1 MELQIMTSME
11 PGVLPEIQWNN
22 KELKTEIASKAKE
35 YASIAYTDGQE
46 TEMRKDRAT
55 LNKLVIA
62 FENQRKEVK
71 AFYQA
76 PYQKF
81 EIQVKEVLGPVMDA
95 IKVIDDGL
103 VEIERQYRVNKT
115 NKMREIYEAKVGD
128 LRTILPFEKTIR
140 ENWYKKAI
148 KDKNLEQGYI
158 DLFKRTRGDMDALD
172 ALPDRFRDKAVMKYM
187 ENYSLSEAL
196 TEGKRL
202 EMLEAALEERRK
214 KAEEAKAAQIKQEE
228 EVPVPTVEKTA
239 KVAVSVQGIT
249 PVQKEAAP
257 VVSLDFRVYGTKEQL
272 MKLRQYMIDNRIKF
286 GKVE

>member
-1 MELQIMTSME
+1 
-11 PGVLPEIQWNN
+11 
-22 KELKTEIASKAKE
+22 
-35 YASIAYTDGQE
+35 
-46 TEMRKDRAT
+46 MRKDRAT
-55 LNKLVIA
+55 LNKLVTA

-81 EIQVKEVLGPVMDA
+81 ETQVKEVLGPVRDA

-103 VEIERQYRVNKT
+103 AEIERQYRVDKT

-128 LRTILPFEKTIR
+128 LRAILPFEKTIK

-158 DLFKRTRGDMDALD
+158 DLFKRTRSDMDALD

-214 KAEEAKAAQIKQEE
+214 KAEEAKAAQIKQQE

-239 KVAVSVQGIT
+239 KVAVSAQGIA

-272 MKLRQYMIDNRIKF
+272 MKLRQYMIDNQIKF

>member
-22 KELKTEIASKAKE
+22 KELKAEIASKAKE

-55 LNKLVIA
+55 LNKLVTA

-81 EIQVKEVLGPVMDA
+81 ETQVKEVLGPVRDA

-103 VEIERQYRVNKT
+103 AEIERQYRVDKT

-128 LRTILPFEKTIR
+128 LRAILPFEKTIK

-158 DLFKRTRGDMDALD
+158 DLFKRTRSDMDALD

-214 KAEEAKAAQIKQEE
+214 KAEEAKAAQIKQQE
-228 EVPVPTVEKTA
+228 EVPGPTVEKTA
-239 KVAVSVQGIT
+239 KVAVSAQLIAL
-249 PVQKEAAP
+249 VQKEAAP

-272 MKLRQYMIDNRIKF
+272 MKLRQYMIDNQIKF

>member
-1 MELQIMTSME
+1 MELQIITSME

-22 KELKTEIASKAKE
+22 KELKAEIASKAKE

-228 EVPVPTVEKTA
+228 EVPVPTVEKTV

>member
-11 PGVLPEIQWNN
+11 PGILPEIQWNN
-22 KELKTEIASKAKE
+22 EELKAEIAAKAKE
-35 YASIAYTDGQE
+35 YTSIAYTDGQE

-55 LNKLVIA
+55 LNKLVTA

-81 EIQVKEVLGPVMDA
+81 ETQVKEVLGPVRDA

-103 VEIERQYRVNKT
+103 AEIERQYRVDKT

-128 LRTILPFEKTIR
+128 LRAILPFEKTIK
-140 ENWYKKAI
+140 ENWYEKAI

-158 DLFKRTRGDMDALD
+158 DLFKQTRSDMDALD

-202 EMLEAALEERRK
+202 EILEAALEERRK
-214 KAEEAKAAQIKQEE
+214 KAEEAKAAQIKQQE

-239 KVAVSVQGIT
+239 KVAVSAQGIA

-272 MKLRQYMIDNRIKF
+272 MKLRQYMIDNQIKF

>member
-22 KELKTEIASKAKE
+22 KELKAEIASKAKE

-55 LNKLVIA
+55 LNKLVTA

-81 EIQVKEVLGPVMDA
+81 ETQVKEVLGPVRDA

-103 VEIERQYRVNKT
+103 AEIERQYRVDKT

-128 LRTILPFEKTIR
+128 LRAILPFEKTIK

-158 DLFKRTRGDMDALD
+158 DLFKRTRSDMDALD

-214 KAEEAKAAQIKQEE
+214 KAEEAKAAQIKQQE
-228 EVPVPTVEKTA
+228 EVPGPTVEKTA
-239 KVAVSVQGIT
+239 KVAVSAQVIAL
-249 PVQKEAAP
+249 VQKEAAP

-272 MKLRQYMIDNRIKF
+272 MKLRQYMIDNQIKF
-286 GKVE
+286 EKVE

>member
-11 PGVLPEIQWNN
+11 PGILPEIQWNN
-22 KELKTEIASKAKE
+22 EELKAEIAAKAKE
-35 YASIAYTDGQE
+35 YTNIAYTDGQE

-55 LNKLVIA
+55 LNKLVTA

-81 EIQVKEVLGPVMDA
+81 ETQVKEVLGPVRDA

-103 VEIERQYRVNKT
+103 AEIERQYRVDKT

-128 LRTILPFEKTIR
+128 LRAILPFEKTIK

-158 DLFKRTRGDMDALD
+158 DLFKRTRSDMDALD

-202 EMLEAALEERRK
+202 EILEAALEERRK
-214 KAEEAKAAQIKQEE
+214 KAEEAKAAQIKQQE
-228 EVPVPTVEKTA
+228 EVPVPTVERTA
-239 KVAVSVQGIT
+239 KVAVSAQGIA

-272 MKLRQYMIDNRIKF
+272 MKLRQYMIDNQIKF

>member
-1 MELQIMTSME
+1 
-11 PGVLPEIQWNN
+11 
-22 KELKTEIASKAKE
+22 
-35 YASIAYTDGQE
+35 
-46 TEMRKDRAT
+46 MRKDRAT

-148 KDKNLEQGYI
+148 KNKNLEQGYI

>member
-22 KELKTEIASKAKE
+22 KELKAEIASKAKE

-46 TEMRKDRAT
+46 AEMRKDRAT
-55 LNKLVIA
+55 LNKFVTA

-81 EIQVKEVLGPVMDA
+81 ETQAKEVLGPVRDA

-103 VEIERQYRVNKT
+103 AEIERQYRVDKT

-128 LRTILPFEKTIR
+128 LRAILPFEKTIK

-158 DLFKRTRGDMDALD
+158 DLFKRTRSDMDALD

-214 KAEEAKAAQIKQEE
+214 KAEEAKAAQIKQQE

-239 KVAVSVQGIT
+239 KVAVSAQGIA

-272 MKLRQYMIDNRIKF
+272 MKLRQYMIDNQIKF

>member
-22 KELKTEIASKAKE
+22 KELKADIAAKAKE
-35 YASIAYTDGQE
+35 YTSIAYTDGQE

-55 LNKLVIA
+55 LNKLVTA
-62 FENQRKEVK
+62 FENQRKEAK

-81 EIQVKEVLGPVMDA
+81 ETQVKEVLGPVRDA

-103 VEIERQYRVNKT
+103 AEIERQYRVDKT

-128 LRTILPFEKTIR
+128 LRAILPFEKTIK

-158 DLFKRTRGDMDALD
+158 DLFKRTRSDMDALD

-202 EMLEAALEERRK
+202 EILEAALEERRK
-214 KAEEAKAAQIKQEE
+214 KAEEAKAAQIKQQE

-239 KVAVSVQGIT
+239 KVAVSAQGIA

-272 MKLRQYMIDNRIKF
+272 MKLRQYMIDNQIKF

>member
-22 KELKTEIASKAKE
+22 KELKAEIASKAKE

-272 MKLRQYMIDNRIKF
+272 MKIRQYMIDNRIKF

>member
-22 KELKTEIASKAKE
+22 KELKAEIASKAKE

-46 TEMRKDRAT
+46 TEMRKDRVT
-55 LNKLVIA
+55 LNKLVNA

>member
-22 KELKTEIASKAKE
+22 KELKAEIASKAKE

-55 LNKLVIA
+55 LNKLVTA

-81 EIQVKEVLGPVMDA
+81 ETQVKEVLGPVRDA

-103 VEIERQYRVNKT
+103 AEIERQYRVDKT

-128 LRTILPFEKTIR
+128 LRAILPFEKTIK

-158 DLFKRTRGDMDALD
+158 DLFKRTRSDMDALD

-214 KAEEAKAAQIKQEE
+214 KAEEAKAAQIKQQE
-228 EVPVPTVEKTA
+228 EVPGPTVEKTA
-239 KVAVSVQGIT
+239 KVAVSAQVIAL
-249 PVQKEAAP
+249 VQKEAAP

-272 MKLRQYMIDNRIKF
+272 MKLRQYMIDNQIKF

>member
-1 MELQIMTSME
+1 M
-11 PGVLPEIQWNN
+11 
-22 KELKTEIASKAKE
+22 
-35 YASIAYTDGQE
+35 
-46 TEMRKDRAT
+46 
-55 LNKLVIA
+55 
-62 FENQRKEVK
+62 
-71 AFYQA
+71 
-76 PYQKF
+76 
-81 EIQVKEVLGPVMDA
+81 LGPVRDA

-103 VEIERQYRVNKT
+103 AEIERQYRVDKT

-128 LRTILPFEKTIR
+128 LRAILPFEKTIK

-158 DLFKRTRGDMDALD
+158 DLFKRTRSDMDALD

-214 KAEEAKAAQIKQEE
+214 KAEEAKAAQIKQQE
-228 EVPVPTVEKTA
+228 EVPGPTVEKTA
-239 KVAVSVQGIT
+239 KVAVSAQVIAL
-249 PVQKEAAP
+249 VQKEAAP

-272 MKLRQYMIDNRIKF
+272 MKLKQYMIDNQIKF

>member
-22 KELKTEIASKAKE
+22 KELKAEIASKAKE

-46 TEMRKDRAT
+46 AEMRKDRAT
-55 LNKLVIA
+55 LNKFVTA

-81 EIQVKEVLGPVMDA
+81 ETQVKEVLGPVRDA

-103 VEIERQYRVNKT
+103 AEIERQYRVDKT

-128 LRTILPFEKTIR
+128 LRAILPFEKTIE

-158 DLFKRTRGDMDALD
+158 DLFKRTRSDMDALD

-202 EMLEAALEERRK
+202 EMLEATLEERRK
-214 KAEEAKAAQIKQEE
+214 KAEEAKAAQIKQQE

-239 KVAVSVQGIT
+239 KVAVSAQGIA

-272 MKLRQYMIDNRIKF
+272 MKLRQYMIDNQIKF

>member
-11 PGVLPEIQWNN
+11 PGVLPEIQWSNE
-22 KELKTEIASKAKE
+22 ELKAEVAAKAKE

-55 LNKLVIA
+55 LNKLVTA

-81 EIQVKEVLGPVMDA
+81 ETQVKEVLGPVRDA

-103 VEIERQYRVNKT
+103 AEIERQYRVDKT
-115 NKMREIYEAKVGD
+115 NKMREIYEANVGD
-128 LRTILPFEKTIR
+128 LRAILPFEKTIK

-158 DLFKRTRGDMDALD
+158 DLFKRTRGCL
-172 ALPDRFRDKAVMKYM
+172 LYT
-187 ENYSLSEAL
+187 SW
-196 TEGKRL
+196 
-202 EMLEAALEERRK
+202 ER
-214 KAEEAKAAQIKQEE
+214 
-228 EVPVPTVEKTA
+228 
-239 KVAVSVQGIT
+239 
-249 PVQKEAAP
+249 
-257 VVSLDFRVYGTKEQL
+257 
-272 MKLRQYMIDNRIKF
+272 
-286 GKVE
+286 

>member
-22 KELKTEIASKAKE
+22 KELKAEIASKAKE

-140 ENWYKKAI
+140 ENWYKKTI

-228 EVPVPTVEKTA
+228 EVPVPTVEKTV

>member
-22 KELKTEIASKAKE
+22 KELKAEIASKAKE

-55 LNKLVIA
+55 LNKLVTA

-76 PYQKF
+76 PYQNF
-81 EIQVKEVLGPVMDA
+81 ETQVKEVLGPVRDA

-103 VEIERQYRVNKT
+103 AEIERQYRVDKT

-128 LRTILPFEKTIR
+128 LRAILPFEKTIK

-158 DLFKRTRGDMDALD
+158 DLFKRTRSDMDALD

-214 KAEEAKAAQIKQEE
+214 KAEEAKAAQIKQQE
-228 EVPVPTVEKTA
+228 EVPAAHGEKTA
-239 KVAVSVQGIT
+239 KVAVSAQVIAL
-249 PVQKEAAP
+249 VQKEAAP

-272 MKLRQYMIDNRIKF
+272 MKLRQYMIDNQIKF

>member
-11 PGVLPEIQWNN
+11 PGILPEIQWNN
-22 KELKTEIASKAKE
+22 EELKAEIAAKAKE
-35 YASIAYTDGQE
+35 YTSIAYTDDQE

-55 LNKLVIA
+55 LNKLVTA

-81 EIQVKEVLGPVMDA
+81 ETQVKEVLGPVRDA

-103 VEIERQYRVNKT
+103 AEIERQYRVDKT

-128 LRTILPFEKTIR
+128 LRAILPFEKTIK

-158 DLFKRTRGDMDALD
+158 DLFKRTRSDMDALD

-202 EMLEAALEERRK
+202 EILEAALEERRK
-214 KAEEAKAAQIKQEE
+214 KAEEAKAAQIKQQE
-228 EVPVPTVEKTA
+228 EVPVPTVEKPA
-239 KVAVSVQGIT
+239 KVAVSAQGIA

-272 MKLRQYMIDNRIKF
+272 MKLRQYMIDNQIKF

>member
-22 KELKTEIASKAKE
+22 KELKAEIASKAKE

-46 TEMRKDRAT
+46 AEMRKDRAT
-55 LNKLVIA
+55 LNKFVTA

-81 EIQVKEVLGPVMDA
+81 ETQVKEVLGPVRDT

-103 VEIERQYRVNKT
+103 AEIERQYRVDKT

-128 LRTILPFEKTIR
+128 LRAILPFEKTIE

-158 DLFKRTRGDMDALD
+158 DLFKRTRSDMDALD

-214 KAEEAKAAQIKQEE
+214 KAEEAKAAQIKQQE

-239 KVAVSVQGIT
+239 KVAVSAQGIA

-272 MKLRQYMIDNRIKF
+272 MKLRQYMIDNQIKF

>member
-22 KELKTEIASKAKE
+22 KELKAEIASKAKE

-55 LNKLVIA
+55 LNKFVIA

-228 EVPVPTVEKTA
+228 EVPVPTVEKTV

>member
-22 KELKTEIASKAKE
+22 KELKAEIASKAKE

-81 EIQVKEVLGPVMDA
+81 ETQVKEVLGPVMDA

>member
-22 KELKTEIASKAKE
+22 KELKAEIASKAKE

-228 EVPVPTVEKTA
+228 EVPVPTVEKTV

>member
-22 KELKTEIASKAKE
+22 KELKAEIASKAKE

-239 KVAVSVQGIT
+239 KVAVSVQEIT

>member
-22 KELKTEIASKAKE
+22 KELKAEIASKAKE

-55 LNKLVIA
+55 LNKLVSA

>member
-11 PGVLPEIQWNN
+11 PGILPEIQWNN
-22 KELKTEIASKAKE
+22 KELKAEIASKAKE

-55 LNKLVIA
+55 LNKLVTA

-81 EIQVKEVLGPVMDA
+81 ETQVKEVLGPVRDA

-103 VEIERQYRVNKT
+103 AEIERQYRVDKT

-128 LRTILPFEKTIR
+128 LRAILPFEKTIK

-158 DLFKRTRGDMDALD
+158 DLFKRTRSDMDALD

-214 KAEEAKAAQIKQEE
+214 KAEEAKAAQIKQQE

-239 KVAVSVQGIT
+239 KVAVSAQGIA

-272 MKLRQYMIDNRIKF
+272 MKLRQYMIDNQIKF

>member
-11 PGVLPEIQWNN
+11 PGILPEIQWNN
-22 KELKTEIASKAKE
+22 EELKAEIAAKAKE
-35 YASIAYTDGQE
+35 YTSIAYTDGQE

-55 LNKLVIA
+55 LNKLVTA

-81 EIQVKEVLGPVMDA
+81 ETQVKEVLGPVRDA

-103 VEIERQYRVNKT
+103 AEIERQYRVDKT

-128 LRTILPFEKTIR
+128 LRAILPFEKTIK

-158 DLFKRTRGDMDALD
+158 DLFKRTRSDMDALD

-202 EMLEAALEERRK
+202 EMLEASLEERRK
-214 KAEEAKAAQIKQEE
+214 KVEEAKAAQIKQQE
-228 EVPVPTVEKTA
+228 EVPVPTVERTA
-239 KVAVSVQGIT
+239 KVAVSAQGIA

-272 MKLRQYMIDNRIKF
+272 MKLRQYMIDNQIKF

>member
-11 PGVLPEIQWNN
+11 PGILPEIQWNN
-22 KELKTEIASKAKE
+22 EELKAEIAAKAKE
-35 YASIAYTDGQE
+35 YTSIAYTDGQE

-55 LNKLVIA
+55 LNKLVTA

-81 EIQVKEVLGPVMDA
+81 ETQVKEVLGPVRDA
-95 IKVIDDGL
+95 IRVIDDGL
-103 VEIERQYRVNKT
+103 TEIERQYRVDKT
-115 NKMREIYEAKVGD
+115 NKMREIYEANVGD
-128 LRTILPFEKTIR
+128 LRAILPFEKTIE

-214 KAEEAKAAQIKQEE
+214 KAEEAKAAQIKQQE

-239 KVAVSVQGIT
+239 KVAVSAQGIA

-272 MKLRQYMIDNRIKF
+272 MKLRQYMIDNQIKF

>member
-22 KELKTEIASKAKE
+22 KELKAEIASKAKE

-46 TEMRKDRAT
+46 AEMRKDRAT
-55 LNKLVIA
+55 LNKLVTA

-81 EIQVKEVLGPVMDA
+81 ETQVKEVLGPVRDA

-103 VEIERQYRVNKT
+103 AEIERQYRVDKT

-128 LRTILPFEKTIR
+128 LRAILPFEKTIK

-158 DLFKRTRGDMDALD
+158 DLFKRTRSDMDALD

-214 KAEEAKAAQIKQEE
+214 KAEEAKAAQIKQQE
-228 EVPVPTVEKTA
+228 EVPVSTIEKTA
-239 KVAVSVQGIT
+239 KVAVSAQGIA

-272 MKLRQYMIDNRIKF
+272 MKLRQYMIDNQIKF

>member
-22 KELKTEIASKAKE
+22 KELKAEIASKAKE

-46 TEMRKDRAT
+46 AEMRKDRAT
-55 LNKLVIA
+55 LNKFVTA

-81 EIQVKEVLGPVMDA
+81 ETQVKEVLGPVRDA

-103 VEIERQYRVNKT
+103 AEIERQYRVDKT

-128 LRTILPFEKTIR
+128 LRAILPFEKTIK

-158 DLFKRTRGDMDALD
+158 DLFKRTRSDMDALD

-214 KAEEAKAAQIKQEE
+214 KAEEAKAAQIKQQE

-239 KVAVSVQGIT
+239 KVAVSAKRIA

-272 MKLRQYMIDNRIKF
+272 MKLRQYMIDNQIKF

>member
-22 KELKTEIASKAKE
+22 KELKAEIASKAKE

-55 LNKLVIA
+55 LNKLVTA

-76 PYQKF
+76 PYQNF
-81 EIQVKEVLGPVMDA
+81 ETQVKEVLGPVRDA

-103 VEIERQYRVNKT
+103 AEIERQYRVDKT

-128 LRTILPFEKTIR
+128 LRAILPFEKTIK

-158 DLFKRTRGDMDALD
+158 DLFKRTRSDMDALD

-202 EMLEAALEERRK
+202 EMLEASLEERRK
-214 KAEEAKAAQIKQEE
+214 KAEEAKAAQIKQQE

-239 KVAVSVQGIT
+239 KVAVSAQGIA

-272 MKLRQYMIDNRIKF
+272 MKLRQYMIDNQIKF

>member
-22 KELKTEIASKAKE
+22 KELKAEIASKAKE

-55 LNKLVIA
+55 LNKLVTA

-81 EIQVKEVLGPVMDA
+81 ETQVKEVLGPVRDA

-103 VEIERQYRVNKT
+103 AEIERQYRVDKT

-128 LRTILPFEKTIR
+128 LRAILPFEKTIK

-158 DLFKRTRGDMDALD
+158 DLFKRTRSDMDALD

-214 KAEEAKAAQIKQEE
+214 KAEEAKAAQIKQQE
-228 EVPVPTVEKTA
+228 EVPGPTVEKTA
-239 KVAVSVQGIT
+239 KVAVSAQVIAL
-249 PVQKEAAP
+249 VQKEAAP

-272 MKLRQYMIDNRIKF
+272 MKLKQYMIDNQIKF

>member
-22 KELKTEIASKAKE
+22 KELKAEIASKAKE

-46 TEMRKDRAT
+46 TEKRKDRAT
-55 LNKLVIA
+55 LNKFVIA

-202 EMLEAALEERRK
+202 ERLEAALEERRK

-228 EVPVPTVEKTA
+228 EVPVPTVEKTV

>member
-11 PGVLPEIQWNN
+11 PGILPEIQWNN
-22 KELKTEIASKAKE
+22 EELKAEIAAKAKE
-35 YASIAYTDGQE
+35 YTNIAYTDGQE

-55 LNKLVIA
+55 LNKLVTA

-76 PYQKF
+76 PSQKF
-81 EIQVKEVLGPVMDA
+81 ETQVKEVLGPVRDA

-103 VEIERQYRVNKT
+103 AEIERQYRVDKT

-128 LRTILPFEKTIR
+128 LRAILPFEKTIK

-158 DLFKRTRGDMDALD
+158 DLFKRTRSDMDALD
-172 ALPDRFRDKAVMKYM
+172 ALPDRFRDKGVMKYM

-214 KAEEAKAAQIKQEE
+214 KAEEAKAAQIKQQE

-239 KVAVSVQGIT
+239 KVAVSAQGIA

-272 MKLRQYMIDNRIKF
+272 MKLRQYMIDNQIKF